1 MPNGAIRTAFWS
13 LMTAAG
19 LLLAASVSDPY
30 EVQLALSTPPIPAFD
45 DRAGVLMLAE
55 NGSPES
61 EARPTGASPLVV
73 ADNEPASTY
82 EDASAPA
89 VRVAE
94 TPFGPQD
101 LPAPQRIASELR
113 SPRRPGSPI
122 RIAATSLDSFKFEH
136 DDVDNELINGWDEGS
151 VDPNLAP
158 PSAAI
163 GSPFYGPR
171 ENVVPPHSEMYRNP
185 PEIAAGNQKASKHRP
200 VPEPTADIFED
211 DLQIVTMDEVIDES
225 RIEKIA
231 KAQIEEYFASR
242 QNAQDGSNGNEPNND
257 ELTSDESLARQ
268 LIRELLAERRAA
280 TSPSIEPPRVA
291 MHVDEPADEK
301 QNAFSVREPE
311 PKAIEPSQVKVQPVQ
326 PSIVNEDEYKAERVN
341 TSTQPT
347 AEPVGDDRF
356 HLRIAGASVAET
368 IDLLGRLGQT
378 NIVASG
384 SVEGEVMADMFHVTV
399 SQALAAIARAHN
411 LVVESEPPFV
421 FVATQEEATRRQQ
434 IGRTTSMRLFRP
446 SYIPADELLP
456 LIEPVLT
463 HGIGVASIAG
473 HPDGG
478 INSNANT
485 SERRNDAL
493 LVVDTPSAIAEIER
507 VVRELDV
514 PPRQVEIDAVL
525 LKVRLTNQQPRGVC
539 GDILRGHQFSF
550 PDDTAGSPFDAV
562 GPVTTLGGYDEHTSD
577 LPIGCV
583 AADIDDCVAALSAI
597 NYTKVVASPHLKVL
611 NKHKGELLLGDRIA
625 FRKLNTDGT
634 QKSAEVEFLESG
646 TKLILRPT
654 ISHDGRILLNVHPEH
669 SSAKIHPVTKLPVQ
683 RTAEVTTS
691 VLLHDHET
699 LVIGGLIEERVVRHE
714 SRVPVL
720 GSLPVMGRNFRRQ
733 HSRVHRDEFIVLLTA
748 RLVQDGA
755 F

>member
-13 LMTAAG
+13 LMTASG

-55 NGSPES
+55 NGSPEPV
-61 EARPTGASPLVV
+61 ANPAGTGSIVV
-73 ADNEPASTY
+73 ADNEPASAY
-82 EDASAPA
+82 EDPLAPA

-94 TPFGPQD
+94 
-101 LPAPQRIASELR
+101 APVASPGIVAPPRNTGQPR
-113 SPRRPGSPI
+113 SPRRPGSPV
-122 RIAATSLDSFKFEH
+122 RIAATSLDAFKFEH
-136 DDVDNELINGWDEGS
+136 DDVDNELRNGWDEDS
-151 VDPNLAP
+151 VDARLAP
-158 PSAAI
+158 PTTAI

-185 PEIAAGNQKASKHRP
+185 PEIAAGSQKASKHRP
-200 VPEPTADIFED
+200 VPEPTEDVFED
-211 DLQIVTMDEVIDES
+211 DLQIVTIDEVIDES

-242 QNAQDGSNGNEPNND
+242 QNPQHVSDSGESN
-257 ELTSDESLARQ
+257 SDESLARQ
-268 LIRELLAERRAA
+268 LIRELLAERNTA

-301 QNAFSVREPE
+301 QNAVSVREPE
-311 PKAIEPSQVKVQPVQ
+311 SKAIEPSQVKVQSVQ
-326 PSIVNEDEYKAERVN
+326 PSIASENNHQAERVK

-347 AEPVGDDRF
+347 AEPVGDGRF
-356 HLRIAGASVAET
+356 HLTIAGASVAET
-368 IDLLGRLGQT
+368 IDLLGRVGQT

-384 SVEGEVMADMFHVTV
+384 NIQGEVVADMFHVTA
-399 SQALAAIARAHN
+399 SQALAAIARAHD

-421 FVATQEEATRRQQ
+421 FVTTQEEATRRQQ
-434 IGRTTSMRLFRP
+434 IGRMTSTRLFRP
-446 SYIPADELLP
+446 SYIPAGELLP

-463 HGIGVASIAG
+463 QDSGVASIAG
-473 HPDGG
+473 HPHGG
-478 INSNANT
+478 INSNTNT
-485 SERRNDAL
+485 SEHRNDAL

-539 GDILRGHQFSF
+539 RDILRGHPFRF
-550 PDDTAGSPFDAV
+550 ADDTNGSPLDAV
-562 GPVTTLGGYDEHTSD
+562 GPVTTLGGYDEHTSG

-611 NKHKGELLLGDRIA
+611 NRRKSELLLGDRIA
-625 FRKLNTDGT
+625 FRKIGLDGRGE
-634 QKSAEVEFLESG
+634 SSEVEFLESG
-646 TKLILRPT
+646 TKLVLRPT
-654 ISHDGRILLNVHPEH
+654 ISHDGRILLDVHPEH

-720 GSLPVMGRNFRRQ
+720 GSLPVMGRKFRSQ
-733 HSRVHRDEFIVLLTA
+733 HSHVHRDEFIVLLTA
-748 RLVQDGA
+748 RVVLDGA